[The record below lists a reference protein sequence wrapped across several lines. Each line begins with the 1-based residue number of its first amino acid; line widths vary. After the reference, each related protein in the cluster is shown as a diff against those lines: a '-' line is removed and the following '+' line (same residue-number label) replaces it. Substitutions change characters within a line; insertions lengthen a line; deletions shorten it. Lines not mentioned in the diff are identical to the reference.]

1 MQRENNDPAPSP
13 QQLQAINWV
22 LVALSFPS
30 LLPVFSA
37 GVWCAQF

>member
-1 MQRENNDPAPSP
+1 MTPPPSP
-13 QQLQAINWV
+13 QQLQAKNWG
-22 LVALSFPS
+22 LVALSFPF